1 MISFEMISQIPR
13 ARPHLDRA
21 KTSQS
26 PTEHSSQGCDFCWR
40 KGGVWDK
47 QSRLCWKKTN
57 VFVALLVHIFPNI
70 VLDLENS
77 GCPCPGRETQSAV
90 LWNPETCAQWEL
102 CAATSPPWEGCSR
115 VAWNRGGAS
124 WVLEGEGYTLSHPCR
139 GWTES
144 SKTTSLLTPPPGPLK
159 RKSSLH
165 WGAFLKTALHLNS
178 L

>member
-13 ARPHLDRA
+13 ARPHLDGE
-21 KTSQS
+21 KSSQS
-26 PTEHSSQGCDFCWR
+26 PMEHSSQGCDFCWR

-57 VFVALLVHIFPNI
+57 VFVVPLVHIFPNI

-90 LWNPETCAQWEL
+90 LWNPEACAQWEGWSWM
-102 CAATSPPWEGCSR
+102 AWHRGGTSPGPGDEGS
-115 VAWNRGGAS
+115 
-124 WVLEGEGYTLSHPCR
+124 TLSHPCR

-144 SKTTSLLTPPPGPLK
+144 TPTSLLTGSPGPLK
-159 RKSSLH
+159 RESSLCSD
-165 WGAFLKTALHLNS
+165 AFLKSTVHLI
-178 L
+178 